1 MLRKQGL
8 IILGEENGNLKN
20 KKCVIPC
27 VVSAIL
33 IVFIIS
39 FFAIRSHPDSSTLKS
54 REQRLS
60 ELSKLDGDAHISCE
74 IEIDGYIVSGYNSSN
89 NKHGLAIFEPQG
101 DGKYKFQMNVTRQ
114 NDELVFLG
122 TTINQKS
129 YDLFWADK
137 ENLDYAEITY
147 TLSGLVQETLK
158 LDAKDNAIIYMKP
171 PAKDYSVEYCVVD
184 KNGNRYDKG

>member
-1 MLRKQGL
+1 MKLRCHVL
-8 IILGEENGNLKN
+8 Y
-20 KKCVIPC
+20 
-27 VVSAIL
+27 
-33 IVFIIS
+33 
-39 FFAIRSHPDSSTLKS
+39 
-54 REQRLS
+54 
-60 ELSKLDGDAHISCE
+60 LDL
-74 IEIDGYIVSGYNSSN
+74 IVSGYNSSN

-137 ENLDYAEITY
+137 EDLDYEEITY

-184 KNGNRYDKG
+184 KNGNRYDKD